1 MHCPRCGHQQNSD
14 DIRFCTKCGL
24 EVGDVKELLAPELRE
39 IKAKRKSE
47 NNKATRQ
54 GMMMVYAGFAV
65 ILILAVLRDFVAIP
79 KFLFAVIVLIFIIG
93 GAIRMAMPSLFGS
106 NNLKEGKDDSL
117 EYSAETNELQSAQFP
132 AKSLP
137 EAQYHVPVNF
147 GAKSFDTND
156 LAAPPSVTENTT
168 RKLEKEFQEK

>member
-1 MHCPRCGHQQNSD
+1 MHCPQCGQQQNSD
-14 DIRFCTKCGL
+14 EIRFCTKCGL

-39 IKAKRKSE
+39 VKAKRKSE
-47 NNKATRQ
+47 VNKATRQ
-54 GMMMVYAGFAV
+54 AMIMIFSGFAV
-65 ILILAVLRDFVAIP
+65 ILILAILRDFVAIP
-79 KFLFAVIVLIFIIG
+79 KSLFAISVLIFIIG

-106 NNLKEGKDDSL
+106 KNLKEIKDDSL

-137 EAQYHVPVNF
+137 EAQYHAPVNF
-147 GAKSFDTND
+147 GAKNFDTND